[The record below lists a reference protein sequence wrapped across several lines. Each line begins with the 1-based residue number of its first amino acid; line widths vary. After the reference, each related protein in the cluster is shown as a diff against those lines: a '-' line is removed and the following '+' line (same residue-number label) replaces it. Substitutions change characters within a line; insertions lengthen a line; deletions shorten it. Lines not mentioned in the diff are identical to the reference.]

1 MEPDAGDLLRA
12 FRRGDESAFTGLVR
26 CFEVPLL
33 RYARCLCGDAAEDV
47 VQETFLRLARTPPN
61 LPDSASDDPG
71 RGSAALASWL
81 HRVTRNCAM
90 ELLRSDRR
98 RKARES
104 RTAATEIELGGLDRV
119 EARDSRIAVERAIER
134 LPPDQREVLV
144 LRLLCDRTYKEI
156 AAITSTKI
164 GTVSW
169 QIAMGMAALTRELS
183 LEPAPVRGARG
194 VS

>member
-1 MEPDAGDLLRA
+1 MEPDAGELLRA
-12 FRRGDESAFTGLVR
+12 FRRGDESAFTALVR
-26 CFEVPLL
+26 RFEVPLL
-33 RYARCLCGDAAEDV
+33 RYARCLCGAAAEDV
-47 VQETFLRLARTPPN
+47 VQEAFLRLARKPPL
-61 LPDSASDDPG
+61 LPESANHESG
-71 RGSAALASWL
+71 RDSAALASWL
-81 HRVTRNCAM
+81 HLVTRNCAM

-98 RKARES
+98 RKARET
-104 RTAATEIELGGLDRV
+104 RAATTEIELGNLDRV
-119 EARDSRIAVERAIER
+119 EARDSKVAVERALER

-156 AAITSTKI
+156 AKITNSKI

-183 LEPAPVRGARG
+183 PEPAAVRGVRG